1 MNPGTQIM
9 TPPIR
14 MTSPSRSSRV
24 GISPRPSR
32 SWVCASTPKPTRRT
46 TNGPRALTTMRS
58 KERPQ
63 EPDRVGDSHEGDDLR
78 GKKQKCSQ
86 KDHT

>member
-1 MNPGTQIM
+1 VRQHAQADPAHNE
-9 TPPIR
+9 
-14 MTSPSRSSRV
+14 
-24 GISPRPSR
+24 RPEG
-32 SWVCASTPKPTRRT
+32 ADDDED
-46 TNGPRALTTMRS
+46 